1 MTDYI
6 SILLT
11 AAAVLLIGFSIPVLI
26 QVLRTAREMAVTFRL
41 LNQRLPLIMTNLEE
55 ITTNINRTS
64 TTVHLQVEEMSL
76 TLRRIQGVIG
86 LFLGVEEVIRSR
98 MGLSLSRTLRTS
110 MAVSKGIRVFV
121 DSLIG
126 GGREGKDGRS

>member
-11 AAAVLLIGFSIPVLI
+11 AAAVLLIGFSIPLLI

-55 ITTNINRTS
+55 ITTNIKRTS

-126 GGREGKDGRS
+126 GGREGKDGLS